1 MDAFAPFKKRFQENF
16 TEMTKDVPVLFRVRI
31 DDKDKFWNLY
41 LDSFPEGTNP
51 IFRERR
57 EYDCSCC
64 RHFVKSMGDVVVIKN
79 GKIRTMW
86 EFDANSTT
94 FQPVIDALDAY
105 VKSRPI
111 ASMFISKDR
120 TIGTDKNYETTE
132 SGGIITWEHFYLE
145 LPQKFVDRT
154 SRSIGDICGSF
165 RDTRN
170 VFKRSLDEITM
181 DAVLTVRELI
191 SSNTLYRGAEYKESI
206 DKFLGYKQAYD
217 ALSDNDAKDIF
228 AWEYANTAGMSVGRI
243 RNHAIGTLLID
254 ISEDMELDEA
264 LWRYQRVV
272 DPTNYKR
279 PKATFTKKMLE
290 DAQKTVTELGYMDA
304 LQRQYATL
312 GDISVNNILFCNRD
326 AAKRIP
332 DATDVFSAMM
342 ADATSSPKKFTRVDE
357 IPISDF
363 IANVLPT
370 AKSIEVYLENRH
382 APNMCSLIAPKNADA
397 PSMFKWNNPFSW
409 AYAGNIADS
418 SMRERVKAAGGSVT
432 GDLRFSIQWN
442 EDGHDNCD
450 LDAHCIEADNYHIYY
465 GSGGRK
471 PGFSPSKGQLD
482 VDIIDPRGN
491 VAVEN
496 ITYATRTTMKPGT
509 YKFYV
514 NQFSGSAKK
523 GFRAEIEFDGVI
535 HSFDYNKSMRCD
547 QNVPVAEV
555 TLDKNGNFTI
565 KELLPS
571 SVSSKDVWNLKT
583 NNFVPV
589 SVMMYSPNYWDEQ
602 TGIGNKHY
610 MFMLKDCINPEQPN
624 GFYNEFL
631 KGELAQHKRVFEALG
646 GRMAVEPVDDQLSGL
661 GFCSTKRNDLIVKV
675 TGATERIMRI
685 KF

>member
-1 MDAFAPFKKRFQENF
+1 MDIFAKFKQLFQSNF
-16 TEMTKDVPVLFRVRI
+16 ADMVKDADTLFRVRI
-31 DDKDKFWNLY
+31 DDKDAFWNLY

-51 IFRERR
+51 VFRERR

-64 RHFVKSMGDVVVIKN
+64 RHFIKSMGDVVVIKN

-86 EFDANSTT
+86 EFDADSTT

-105 VKSRPI
+105 VKSQLVTD
-111 ASMFISKDR
+111 MFISKER
-120 TIGTDKNYETTE
+120 TIGTDKNYENTD
-132 SGGIITWEHFYLE
+132 SGVLTWEHFYLE

-154 SRSIGDICGSF
+154 LRSVPDIIGSF

-170 VFKRSLDEITM
+170 VFKRSLGEITM
-181 DAVLTVRELI
+181 DAVETVLELI
-191 SSNTLYRGAEYKESI
+191 SSNTLYRGAEHREVLV
-206 DKFLGYKQAYD
+206 KFLNYKRAYD
-217 ALSDNDAKDIF
+217 ALGDDENAKELF
-228 AWEYANTAGMSVGRI
+228 AWEYAKAAGMSVGRI
-243 RNHAIGTLLID
+243 RNHAIGTLLTD
-254 ISEDMELDEA
+254 ISEGLELDEA

-290 DAQKTVTELGYMDA
+290 DAQKTVIELGYMDA
-304 LQRQYATL
+304 LQRRYATL
-312 GDISVNNILFCNRD
+312 VDISVNNILFCNRD

-332 DATDVFSAMM
+332 DATDVFGAMM
-342 ADATSSPKKFTRVDE
+342 ADATNTPKKFTRVDE

-363 IANVLPT
+363 IASVLPT

-397 PSMFKWNNPFSW
+397 PSMFQWNNPFSW

-418 SMRERVKAAGGSVT
+418 SMRERVKAAGGNVT

-442 EDGHDNCD
+442 EDGKDNCD
-450 LDAHCIEADNYHIYY
+450 LDAHCLEADDFHIYF
-465 GSGGRK
+465 GNGRK
-471 PGFSPSKGQLD
+471 PNYSRTGGQLD
-482 VDIIDPRGN
+482 VDVIHPSGN

-496 ITYATRTTMKPGT
+496 ITWADRCRMKPGT
-509 YKFYV
+509 YKFFVHQY
-514 NQFSGSAKK
+514 SGSARK
-523 GFRAEIEFDGVI
+523 GFRAEIECNGVV
-535 HSFDYNKSMRCD
+535 HSYDYSNAMRNG
-547 QNVPVAEV
+547 QTVHVAEV
-555 TLDKNGNFTI
+555 TLDNNGNFTI
-565 KELLPS
+565 KDLLPS
-571 SVSSKDVWNLKT
+571 SASSKDVWNLKT

-631 KGELAQHKRVFEALG
+631 KGELVQHKRVFEALG
-646 GRMAVEPVDDQLSGL
+646 GRMAVEAVDDQLSGL